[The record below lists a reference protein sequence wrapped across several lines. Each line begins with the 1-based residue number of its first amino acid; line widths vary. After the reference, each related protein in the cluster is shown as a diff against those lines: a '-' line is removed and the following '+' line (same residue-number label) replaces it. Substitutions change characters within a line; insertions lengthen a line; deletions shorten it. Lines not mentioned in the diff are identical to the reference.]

1 MVALVLMVV
10 ADATILTLAIRFTGI
25 GPDVL
30 PSLLVVGTFCTAY
43 PLTVMP
49 LFDAALLAAVT
60 EAAGLEA
67 EPSIVAAPAI
77 WRGVTLL
84 GTLLL
89 GTIVT
94 LRWRR
99 QTRKG

>member
-1 MVALVLMVV
+1 LDGCRPRSPSGCAVRRIPSSGPRRSSISGHGCRPAAGQAGPVMVALVLMVV

-49 LFDAALLAAVT
+49 LLGF
-60 EAAGLEA
+60 
-67 EPSIVAAPAI
+67 
-77 WRGVTLL
+77 GV
-84 GTLLL
+84 
-89 GTIVT
+89 
-94 LRWRR
+94 
-99 QTRKG
+99 

>member
-1 MVALVLMVV
+1 M
-10 ADATILTLAIRFTGI
+10 
-25 GPDVL
+25 
-30 PSLLVVGTFCTAY
+30 
-43 PLTVMP
+43 
-49 LFDAALLAAVT
+49 FDAALLAAVT

-67 EPSIVAAPAI
+67 EPFIVAAPAI

-89 GTIVT
+89 GAIVT

>member
-1 MVALVLMVV
+1 VLLGRLAAAVAQRLRREADPDQWSQTVVEFRSRVSSGLPGKLARSMVALILMVI

-49 LFDAALLAAVT
+49 LLGF
-60 EAAGLEA
+60 
-67 EPSIVAAPAI
+67 
-77 WRGVTLL
+77 GV
-84 GTLLL
+84 
-89 GTIVT
+89 
-94 LRWRR
+94 
-99 QTRKG
+99 

>member
-30 PSLLVVGTFCTAY
+30 PPLLVVGTFCTAY

-49 LFDAALLAAVT
+49 LLGF
-60 EAAGLEA
+60 
-67 EPSIVAAPAI
+67 
-77 WRGVTLL
+77 GV
-84 GTLLL
+84 
-89 GTIVT
+89 
-94 LRWRR
+94 
-99 QTRKG
+99 